1 MANLTGTDPGGS
13 STSAAVD
20 PDADRLADLAYAKNM
35 LERFQRRKEWVKGD
49 IESSQAELNMLRDAL
64 YNDPC
69 LANDPQY
76 KASLEH
82 LQNQLEYGKE
92 GLAHFSKE
100 VERFQNIISALSGQT
115 NSSSSGSTSG
125 STSGSKSAGA
135 IIPVGKTG
143 GGGKQGPRGP
153 VGKAGKDAGTSKK
166 SAKVCK

>member
-76 KASLEH
+76 KASLER
-82 LQNQLEYGKE
+82 LQNRLEYEKE
-92 GLAHFSKE
+92 R
-100 VERFQNIISALSGQT
+100 VEYSSRRIEEIQRYISFLSGQT

-125 STSGSKSAGA
+125 STSGSKSTGA
-135 IIPVGKTG
+135 IIPVGKIG

>member
-20 PDADRLADLAYAKNM
+20 PDADRLADLAYAKEV
-35 LERFQRRKEWVKGD
+35 LLRVQRRKEDYKRQV
-49 IESSQAELNMLRDAL
+49 EFLQADLSILRDAL

-100 VERFQNIISALSGQT
+100 VERYQQYISSLSGQT
-115 NSSSSGSTSG
+115 NSISSGSSSG

>member
-20 PDADRLADLAYAKNM
+20 PDADRLAQLARYKEV
-35 LERFQRRKEWVKGD
+35 LSIVQLKKEGYKRRVEF
-49 IESSQAELNMLRDAL
+49 SQAELSMLRDAL

-76 KASLEH
+76 KARLEDS
-82 LQNQLEYGKE
+82 QKQLEYEKE
-92 GLAHFSKE
+92 YLEYSSKE

>member
-20 PDADRLADLAYAKNM
+20 PDADRLAQLAHY
-35 LERFQRRKEWVKGD
+35 KEALPYLLREHEGYRGVV
-49 IESSQAELNMLRDAL
+49 EYTQAELSMLRDAL
-64 YNDPC
+64 YSDPC

-76 KASLEH
+76 KASLER
-82 LQNQLEYGKE
+82 LQNQLEYEKE
-92 GLAHFSKE
+92 RVEYSSRRIKE
-100 VERFQNIISALSGQT
+100 IQQYISFLSGQT
-115 NSSSSGSTSG
+115 NSSASGSSSG

-153 VGKAGKDAGTSKK
+153 AGKAGKNAPAPKK